1 MPLREEQ
8 CDEAILARDCHATIN
23 CLPSYFPPPLR
34 GEDYGGGEK
43 TKGES
48 IMRKIKRFLLM
59 GIIISLL
66 FSCLTVVTAAEMTAE
81 EIINKRDNNEYFETA
96 QMEAEMIIASGSRII
111 TKTMVVLADK
121 QNSLVEFTNSQ
132 DRGTKFLKREDD
144 LWMFF
149 PDAEEII
156 KISGHMLNQGMMGS
170 DFSYQDV
177 MESDKLTDLYDFK
190 IIGEEEFDSRP
201 CYVLEGI
208 AREGVKVSYYRRVSW
223 VDKERFIGLK
233 EELYAQSGRI
243 LKETKVNIIEEI
255 EGRWVPTN
263 SVMENKLRK
272 DTYTEFTITQIKFN
286 LEIPEETFSLQ
297 NLR

>member
-1 MPLREEQ
+1 
-8 CDEAILARDCHATIN
+8 
-23 CLPSYFPPPLR
+23 
-34 GEDYGGGEK
+34 
-43 TKGES
+43 
-48 IMRKIKRFLLM
+48 MRKIKKYLLV
-59 GIIISLL
+59 GIIISIL
-66 FSCLTVVTAAEMTAE
+66 FLSLIVVTAAEMTAE
-81 EIINKRDNNEYFETA
+81 EIINKRDDNEYFETA
-96 QMEAEMIIASGSRII
+96 QMEAEMIIVSGSRKII
-111 TKTMVVLADK
+111 KTMDALTDK
-121 QNSLVEFTNSQ
+121 KNSLVEFTNSQ

-177 MESDKLTDLYDFK
+177 MEADKLTDLYDFE
-190 IIGEEEFDSRP
+190 IIKEEEFEGRP

-223 VDKERFIGLK
+223 IDKERFIGLK
-233 EELYAQSGRI
+233 EELYAKSGRI
-243 LKETKVNIIEEI
+243 LKETKSNIIEEI

-272 DTYTEFTITQIKFN
+272 NTYTEFTITQIKFN
-286 LEIPEETFSLQ
+286 LEIPEETFTLQ

>member
-1 MPLREEQ
+1 MQ
-8 CDEAILARDCHATIN
+8 
-23 CLPSYFPPPLR
+23 
-34 GEDYGGGEK
+34 
-43 TKGES
+43 
-48 IMRKIKRFLLM
+48 KIKWFLLI
-59 GIIISLL
+59 GITVSIL
-66 FSCLTVVTAAEMTAE
+66 FSSLIIAPATDLTAE
-81 EIINKRDNNEYFETA
+81 EIINMRDDNEYFDTA
-96 QMEAEMIIASGSRII
+96 EMEADMIIASGSRII
-111 TKTMVVLADK
+111 TKTMVALSDRK
-121 QNSLVEFTNSQ
+121 NSLVEFTNSQ

-156 KISGHMLNQGMMGS
+156 KISGHMLSQGMMGS

-190 IIGEEEFDSRP
+190 IIKEEELDGRL

-208 AREGVKVSYYRRVSW
+208 AKEGVKVSYYRRVSW
-223 VDKERFIGLK
+223 IDKERFIGLK

-243 LKETKVNIIEEI
+243 LKETKVNKIEEI
-255 EGRWVPTN
+255 EGRLIAVD

-272 DTYTEFTITQIKFN
+272 DTYTQFIITQISFN
-286 LEIPEETFSLQ
+286 PEIPEETFSLQ

>member
-1 MPLREEQ
+1 MQ
-8 CDEAILARDCHATIN
+8 
-23 CLPSYFPPPLR
+23 
-34 GEDYGGGEK
+34 
-43 TKGES
+43 
-48 IMRKIKRFLLM
+48 KIKRLLLI
-59 GIIISLL
+59 GIVISILL
-66 FSCLTVVTAAEMTAE
+66 SCLMIAAAFDMTAE
-81 EIINKRDNNEYFETA
+81 EIINMRDDNEYFDTA
-96 QMEAEMIIASGSRII
+96 EMEADMIIASGKRII
-111 TKTMVVLADK
+111 TKTMVALSDRK
-121 QNSLVEFTNSQ
+121 NSLVEFTNSQ

-177 MESDKLTDLYDFK
+177 MESDKLTDLYDFE
-190 IIGEEEFDSRP
+190 IIKEEDLDGRP

-233 EELYAQSGRI
+233 EELYAQSGRL
-243 LKETKVNIIEEI
+243 LKETKINKIEEI
-255 EGRWVPTN
+255 EGRWVAVD

-272 DTYTEFTITQIKFN
+272 DTYTQFILTQITFN
-286 LEIPEETFSLQ
+286 PEIPEETFSLQ

>member
-1 MPLREEQ
+1 M
-8 CDEAILARDCHATIN
+8 I
-23 CLPSYFPPPLR
+23 
-34 GEDYGGGEK
+34 
-43 TKGES
+43 
-48 IMRKIKRFLLM
+48 
-59 GIIISLL
+59 
-66 FSCLTVVTAAEMTAE
+66 AAAFDMTAE
-81 EIINKRDNNEYFETA
+81 EIINMRDDNEYFDTA
-96 QMEAEMIIASGSRII
+96 EMEADMIIASGKRII
-111 TKTMVVLADK
+111 TKTMVALSDRK
-121 QNSLVEFTNSQ
+121 NSLVEFTNSQ

-177 MESDKLTDLYDFK
+177 MESDKLTDLYDFE
-190 IIGEEEFDSRP
+190 IIKEEELDGRP

-233 EELYAQSGRI
+233 EELYAQSGRL
-243 LKETKVNIIEEI
+243 LKETKINKIEEI
-255 EGRWVPTN
+255 EGRWVAVD

-272 DTYTEFTITQIKFN
+272 DTYTQFILTQITFN
-286 LEIPEETFSLQ
+286 PEIPEETFSLQ

>member
-1 MPLREEQ
+1 MV
-8 CDEAILARDCHATIN
+8 A
-23 CLPSYFPPPLR
+23 
-34 GEDYGGGEK
+34 
-43 TKGES
+43 
-48 IMRKIKRFLLM
+48 
-59 GIIISLL
+59 
-66 FSCLTVVTAAEMTAE
+66 LT
-81 EIINKRDNNEYFETA
+81 
-96 QMEAEMIIASGSRII
+96 
-111 TKTMVVLADK
+111 DK
-121 QNSLVEFTNSQ
+121 KNSFVEFTNPQ

-177 MESDKLTDLYDFK
+177 MEADKLTDLYDFK
-190 IIGEEEFDSRP
+190 IIGEEEFEGRP
-201 CYVLEGI
+201 CYILEGI

-223 VDKERFIGLK
+223 IDKERFIGLK
-233 EELYAQSGRI
+233 EELYAESGRV
-243 LKETKVNIIEEI
+243 LKETRVNEVQEI
-255 EGRWVPTN
+255 EGRWVPIN

-272 DTYTEFTITQIKFN
+272 DTYTEFIITLIKFN

>member
-1 MPLREEQ
+1 MQ
-8 CDEAILARDCHATIN
+8 
-23 CLPSYFPPPLR
+23 
-34 GEDYGGGEK
+34 K
-43 TKGES
+43 VKG
-48 IMRKIKRFLLM
+48 FLLI
-59 GIIISLL
+59 GIIMSILFLSLM
-66 FSCLTVVTAAEMTAE
+66 AINAEEMTAE
-81 EIINKRDNNEYFETA
+81 EIINKRDNNEYFDTA
-96 QMEAEMIIASGSRII
+96 QMEAEMIIVSGSRKI
-111 TKTMVVLADK
+111 TKTMVALTDK
-121 QNSLVEFTNSQ
+121 KNSLAEFTNSQ

-190 IIGEEEFDSRP
+190 IIKEEVLDGRP

-223 VDKERFIGLK
+223 IDKERFIGLK
-233 EELYAQSGRI
+233 EELYAQSGRL
-243 LKETKVNIIEEI
+243 LKESKVNKIEEI
-255 EGRWVPTN
+255 EGRWVSID

-272 DTYTEFTITQIKFN
+272 DTYTEFIITQINFN

>member
-1 MPLREEQ
+1 MQ
-8 CDEAILARDCHATIN
+8 
-23 CLPSYFPPPLR
+23 
-34 GEDYGGGEK
+34 
-43 TKGES
+43 
-48 IMRKIKRFLLM
+48 KIKWFLLI
-59 GIIISLL
+59 GITVSIL
-66 FSCLTVVTAAEMTAE
+66 FSCLIMATAAEMTAE
-81 EIINKRDNNEYFETA
+81 EIINKRDDNEYFDTT
-96 QMEAEMIIASGSRII
+96 QMEAEMIIVSGGRKII
-111 TKTMVVLADK
+111 KAMFVLADK
-121 QNSLVEFTNSQ
+121 RNALVEFTNPV

-190 IIGEEEFDSRP
+190 IIEEEEFEGRP

-208 AREGVKVSYYRRVSW
+208 AREGVKVSYYRRVAW
-223 VDKERFIGLK
+223 IDKDRFIGLK
-233 EELYAQSGRI
+233 EELYTQSGRL
-243 LKETKVNIIEEI
+243 LKETKVNKIEEI
-255 EGRWVPTN
+255 EERWIPTN

>member
-1 MPLREEQ
+1 
-8 CDEAILARDCHATIN
+8 
-23 CLPSYFPPPLR
+23 
-34 GEDYGGGEK
+34 
-43 TKGES
+43 
-48 IMRKIKRFLLM
+48 MRKVKGFLLI
-59 GIIISLL
+59 GIIMSIL
-66 FSCLTVVTAAEMTAE
+66 FSSLMVITAVEMTAE
-81 EIINKRDNNEYFETA
+81 EIINKRDNNEYFDTA
-96 QMEAEMIIASGSRII
+96 QMEAEMIIVSGSRKI
-111 TKTMVVLADK
+111 TKTMVALTDK
-121 QNSLVEFTNSQ
+121 KNSLAEFTNSQ

-190 IIGEEEFDSRP
+190 IIKEEELDGRP

-223 VDKERFIGLK
+223 IDKERFIGLK
-233 EELYAQSGRI
+233 EELYAQSGRL
-243 LKETKVNIIEEI
+243 LKEIKVNKIEEI
-255 EGRWVPTN
+255 EGRWVSID

-272 DTYTEFTITQIKFN
+272 DTYTEFIITQINFN
-286 LEIPEETFSLQ
+286 PEIPEETFSLQ

>member
-1 MPLREEQ
+1 
-8 CDEAILARDCHATIN
+8 
-23 CLPSYFPPPLR
+23 
-34 GEDYGGGEK
+34 
-43 TKGES
+43 
-48 IMRKIKRFLLM
+48 MRKIKGFLLI
-59 GIIISLL
+59 GIVISIL
-66 FSCLTVVTAAEMTAE
+66 FSSLIITTAAEMTAE
-81 EIINKRDNNEYFETA
+81 EIINKRDDNEYFDTA
-96 QMEAEMIIASGSRII
+96 QMEAEMIIVSGGRKI
-111 TKTMVVLADK
+111 TKTMFILSDGRNA
-121 QNSLVEFTNSQ
+121 LIEFTNPV

-177 MESDKLTDLYDFK
+177 MESDKLTDLYDFE
-190 IIGEEEFDSRP
+190 IIKEEEFDGRP

-223 VDKERFIGLK
+223 IDRERFIGLK
-233 EELYAQSGRI
+233 EELYTQSGRL
-243 LKETKVNIIEEI
+243 LKETKANIIEEI
-255 EGRWVPTN
+255 EGRWIPTN

>member
-1 MPLREEQ
+1 MM
-8 CDEAILARDCHATIN
+8 
-23 CLPSYFPPPLR
+23 
-34 GEDYGGGEK
+34 K
-43 TKGES
+43 
-48 IMRKIKRFLLM
+48 KIKGLLLM

-66 FSCLTVVTAAEMTAE
+66 FSCLVVVTAAEMTAE
-81 EIINKRDNNEYFETA
+81 EIINMRDDNEYFDTA
-96 QMEAEMIIASGSRII
+96 EMEADMIIASGSRII
-111 TKTMVVLADK
+111 TKTMVALSDRK
-121 QNSLVEFTNSQ
+121 NSLVEFTNSQ

-156 KISGHMLNQGMMGS
+156 KISGHMLSQGMMGS

-177 MESDKLTDLYDFK
+177 MESDKLTDLYDFE
-190 IIGEEEFDSRP
+190 IIKEEELNGRL

-208 AREGVKVSYYRRVSW
+208 AKEGVKVSYYRRVSW
-223 VDKERFIGLK
+223 IDKERFIGLK

-243 LKETKVNIIEEI
+243 LKETKVNKIEEI
-255 EGRWVPTN
+255 EGRLVAVD

-272 DTYTEFTITQIKFN
+272 DTYTQFIITQISFN
-286 LEIPEETFSLQ
+286 PEIPEETFSLQ